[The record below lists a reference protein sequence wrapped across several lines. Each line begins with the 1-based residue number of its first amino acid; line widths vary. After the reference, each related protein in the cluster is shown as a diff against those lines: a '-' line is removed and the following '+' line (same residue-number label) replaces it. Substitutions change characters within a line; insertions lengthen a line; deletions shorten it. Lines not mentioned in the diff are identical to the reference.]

1 MEVHHKHHSPGS
13 TKEYWAEIFELF
25 NSVTLHLRSYL
36 SEE

>member
-1 MEVHHKHHSPGS
+1 MEVHHQYDALGS

-25 NSVTLHLRSYL
+25 KLITLHLRSYL